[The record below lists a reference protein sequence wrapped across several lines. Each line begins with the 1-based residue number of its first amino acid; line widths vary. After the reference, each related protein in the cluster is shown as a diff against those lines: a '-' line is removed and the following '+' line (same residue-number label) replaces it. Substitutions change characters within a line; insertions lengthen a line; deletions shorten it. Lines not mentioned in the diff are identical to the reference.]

1 MNILFFLTPKSD
13 VAYISEDD
21 TLRQALEKMEH
32 HKYSA
37 VPIVSRTGRYVG
49 TLTEG
54 DLLWGI
60 KNQFNLDLKGAERIP
75 VTAIRRRCDNRPVK
89 ADADMEDLIG
99 KALNQNFVPVLD
111 DQKCFIG
118 IITRKDIIKYFYQK
132 CETVKE
138 QAKNDQTGAAMV
150 GEEIK
155 QLEKMSG
162 VIPFLFLS
170 VAAVVLYITLSRMTE
185 QQRTQIGTMMAL
197 GISKWQIRFHYL
209 LYGAVI
215 GAAGGILGTALGYIL
230 ADQLPRLHH
239 WFHIRSSSRSSSGS
253 PVVIRT
259 CRPPPIT
266 FRLKARRTEFIT
278 SEFRS
283 KSLALALTVSLS

>member
-37 VPIVSRTGRYVG
+37 VPIVSRTGKYVG

-60 KNQFNLDLKGAERIP
+60 KNQFNLDLKGAERVL
-75 VTAIRRRCDNRPVK
+75 VTALRRRCDNCPVK

-111 DQKCFIG
+111 DQRNFIG

-132 CETVKE
+132 CETVQE
-138 QAKNDQTGAAMV
+138 
-150 GEEIK
+150 
-155 QLEKMSG
+155 
-162 VIPFLFLS
+162 
-170 VAAVVLYITLSRMTE
+170 
-185 QQRTQIGTMMAL
+185 
-197 GISKWQIRFHYL
+197 
-209 LYGAVI
+209 
-215 GAAGGILGTALGYIL
+215 
-230 ADQLPRLHH
+230 
-239 WFHIRSSSRSSSGS
+239 
-253 PVVIRT
+253 
-259 CRPPPIT
+259 
-266 FRLKARRTEFIT
+266 
-278 SEFRS
+278 RS
-283 KSLALALTVSLS
+283 KKCLEQDSEEYKKQDLSAVMRLRSQDEVFV